1 MFSQPI
7 QLAMFDMAGTTVND
21 KVDGYPLMVISM
33 MRAFAKHGIALSS
46 DAINK
51 HRGKQKS
58 EAIQTLLK
66 EVAELSA
73 ADAEHVPF
81 RASSLRGIGDDIYRD
96 FLHELES
103 NLSRISEIDGATELF
118 RHLKSKDIHVGVGS
132 GFPMQVVQTIVSQFG
147 WLDEGL
153 LDYVGSAEQVGV
165 GRPNPKMIHDAMHQ
179 LNITDGRKVLKIG
192 DTVVDIQEGKNAGA
206 WTVAVLTGSQ
216 TEAQLIAA
224 GPDYILSSIRELR
237 TLIPR

>member
-1 MFSQPI
+1 MLPQPI

-21 KVDGYPLMVISM
+21 EVDGHPLMVISM
-33 MRAFAKHGIALSS
+33 MRAFAKHGIELAP

-66 EVAELSA
+66 EVAELSP
-73 ADAEHVPF
+73 ADAERV
-81 RASSLRGIGDDIYRD
+81 GDSVYRD

-103 NLSRISEIDGATELF
+103 NLASISEIDGTTELF
-118 RHLKSKDIHVGVGS
+118 RHLRSKDIHIGVGS
-132 GFPMQVVQTIVSQFG
+132 GFPMQVVQAIVSQLG
-147 WLDEGL
+147 WLEKGL

-165 GRPNPKMIHDAMHQ
+165 GRPNPQMILDAMKQ
-179 LNITDGRKVLKIG
+179 LNITDGSKVVKIG
-192 DTVVDIQEGKNAGA
+192 DTVVDIQEGKNARA

-216 TEAQLIAA
+216 TETQLMAA
-224 GPDYILSSIRELR
+224 APDYILSSVRELR

>member
-33 MRAFAKHGIALSS
+33 MRAFAKHGIELSS
-46 DAINK
+46 DVINK

-66 EVAELSA
+66 EVAELSP
-73 ADAEHVPF
+73 ADAERVPF
-81 RASSLRGIGDDIYRD
+81 RASSLRGIGDNVYRD

-118 RHLKSKDIHVGVGS
+118 RHLKSNDIHVGVGS
-132 GFPMQVVQTIVSQFG
+132 GFPMEVVQLIVSQLG

-165 GRPNPKMIHDAMHQ
+165 GRPNPKMIHDAMQQ
-179 LNITDGRKVLKIG
+179 LDITDGRDVLKIG
-192 DTVVDIQEGKNAGA
+192 DTVVDVQEGKNAGA

-216 TEAQLIAA
+216 TEAQLMAA
-224 GPDYILSSIRELR
+224 APDYILASIRELR
-237 TLIPR
+237 TLILR

>member
-21 KVDGYPLMVISM
+21 KVDGHPLMVISM
-33 MRAFAKHGIALSS
+33 MRAFAKHEIELAPDL
-46 DAINK
+46 INK

-58 EAIQTLLK
+58 EAIQTILK
-66 EVAELSA
+66 EVAELSST
-73 ADAEHVPF
+73 DAERV
-81 RASSLRGIGDDIYRD
+81 GDDVYRN

-103 NLSRISEIDGATELF
+103 NLSSVSEIDGTTELF
-118 RHLKSKDIHVGVGS
+118 QHLKSKDIYVGVGS
-132 GFPMQVVQTIVSQFG
+132 GFPMQVVQAIASQLG

-153 LDYVGSAEQVGV
+153 LDYVGSAEHVGV
-165 GRPNPKMIHDAMHQ
+165 GRPNPKMIYDAMQ
-179 LNITDGRKVLKIG
+179 QFGITDGRKVVKIG
-192 DTVVDIQEGKNAGA
+192 DTVVDVQEGKNAGA

-216 TEAQLIAA
+216 TKAQLIAA
-224 GPDYILSSIRELR
+224 APDYILSSIRELT

>member
-1 MFSQPI
+1 MLPQPI

-21 KVDGYPLMVISM
+21 KVDGHPLMVISM
-33 MRAFAKHGIALSS
+33 MRAFAKHGIELAP
-46 DAINK
+46 DTINK

-66 EVAELSA
+66 EVTELSPVN
-73 ADAEHVPF
+73 AEC
-81 RASSLRGIGDDIYRD
+81 LGDGVYRD

-103 NLSRISEIDGATELF
+103 NLSSISEINGATELF
-118 RHLKSKDIHVGVGS
+118 RYLKSKDIYVGVGS
-132 GFPMQVVQTIVSQFG
+132 GFPMQIVQAIAYQLG
-147 WLDEGL
+147 WLDKGL

-165 GRPNPKMIHDAMHQ
+165 GRPNPKMILDAMER
-179 LNITDGRKVLKIG
+179 LNITDGLAVVKIG

-216 TEAQLIAA
+216 TEAQLKAA
-224 GPDYILSSIRELR
+224 GPDYLLSSVRELR

>member
-33 MRAFAKHGIALSS
+33 MRAFAKHGIELSS
-46 DAINK
+46 DVINK

-58 EAIQTLLK
+58 EAIQALLQ
-66 EVAELSA
+66 EVTELSSTD
-73 ADAEHVPF
+73 AD
-81 RASSLRGIGDDIYRD
+81 RIGDSVYSD

-132 GFPMQVVQTIVSQFG
+132 GFPMGVVQSIVSQLG
-147 WLDEGL
+147 WMDEGL
-153 LDYVGSAEQVGV
+153 LDYIGSAEQIGV
-165 GRPNPKMIHDAMHQ
+165 GRPNPKMIHAAMQQ
-179 LNITDGRKVLKIG
+179 LDITDGQNVLKIG
-192 DTVVDIQEGKNAGA
+192 DTAVDVQEGKNAGA

-216 TEAQLIAA
+216 TETQLIAA
-224 GPDYILSSIRELR
+224 APDYILSSIRELR

>member
-21 KVDGYPLMVISM
+21 KVDGHPLMVISM
-33 MRAFAKHGIALSS
+33 MRAFAKHGFEFAP
-46 DAINK
+46 DVINK

-66 EVAELSA
+66 EVADIA
-73 ADAEHVPF
+73 PADAKRV
-81 RASSLRGIGDDIYRD
+81 GDDVYCD
-96 FLHELES
+96 FLLELES
-103 NLSRISEIDGATELF
+103 NLSSISEIDGATELF

-132 GFPMQVVQTIVSQFG
+132 GFPMHIVQAIISQLG
-147 WLDEGL
+147 WLDKGL
-153 LDYVGSAEQVGV
+153 LDYVGSAEQIGV
-165 GRPNPKMIHDAMHQ
+165 GRPNPKMILDAMEQ
-179 LNITDGRKVLKIG
+179 FNITDGSKVVKIG
-192 DTVVDIQEGKNAGA
+192 DTVVDVQEGKNAGA

-216 TEAQLIAA
+216 TEPQLMAA
-224 GPDYILSSIRELR
+224 APDYILSSIRELR

>member
-1 MFSQPI
+1 MLSQPI

-21 KVDGYPLMVISM
+21 KVDGHPLMVISM
-33 MRAFAKHGIALSS
+33 IRVFAKHGFELAPDL
-46 DAINK
+46 INK

-66 EVAELSA
+66 EVAELA
-73 ADAEHVPF
+73 PADAERV
-81 RASSLRGIGDDIYRD
+81 GGGVYCD

-103 NLSRISEIDGATELF
+103 NLSSISEIDGATELF
-118 RHLKSKDIHVGVGS
+118 RHLKSKEIYVGVGS
-132 GFPMQVVQTIVSQFG
+132 GFPMQVVQAIVSRLG
-147 WLDEGL
+147 WLDKGL
-153 LDYVGSAEQVGV
+153 LDYLGSAEQIGV
-165 GRPNPKMIHDAMHQ
+165 GRPNPKMILDAMER
-179 LNITDGRKVLKIG
+179 LNITDGSKVLKIG
-192 DTVVDIQEGKNAGA
+192 DTVVDVQEGKNAGA

-216 TEAQLIAA
+216 TEPQLRAA

>member
-33 MRAFAKHGIALSS
+33 MRAFAKHGIELSP
-46 DAINK
+46 DVINK

-58 EAIQTLLK
+58 EAIQTLLQ
-66 EVAELSA
+66 EVVELSPT
-73 ADAEHVPF
+73 DAERV
-81 RASSLRGIGDDIYRD
+81 GDDVYRD

-118 RHLKSKDIHVGVGS
+118 RHLKSKDIYVGVGS
-132 GFPMQVVQTIVSQFG
+132 GFPMQVVQAIISRLG
-147 WLDEGL
+147 WMDEGL
-153 LDYVGSAEQVGV
+153 LDYVGSADQVGV
-165 GRPNPKMIHDAMHQ
+165 GRPNPKMIHDAMQ
-179 LNITDGRKVLKIG
+179 RLNITDERKVVKIG
-192 DTVVDIQEGKNAGA
+192 DTVVDVQEGKNAGT

-216 TEAQLIAA
+216 TETQLMAA
-224 GPDYILSSIRELR
+224 VPDYILSSIRELR
-237 TLIPR
+237 TLTPR

>member
-21 KVDGYPLMVISM
+21 KVDGHPLMVISM
-33 MRAFAKHGIALSS
+33 MRAFAKHGIELTP
-46 DAINK
+46 DVINK

-66 EVAELSA
+66 EVADLSST
-73 ADAEHVPF
+73 DAERVGD
-81 RASSLRGIGDDIYRD
+81 GIYCD

-103 NLSRISEIDGATELF
+103 NFSSISEIDGTTELF
-118 RHLKSKDIHVGVGS
+118 RHLKSKDIYVGVGS
-132 GFPMQVVQTIVSQFG
+132 GFPMQVVQAIISRLG
-147 WLDEGL
+147 WLDEEL

-165 GRPNPKMIHDAMHQ
+165 GRPNPKMIHDAMQQ
-179 LNITDGRKVLKIG
+179 LGITDGLAVVKIG
-192 DTVVDIQEGKNAGA
+192 DTVVDVQEGKNAGA

-216 TEAQLIAA
+216 TEAQLMAA
-224 GPDYILSSIRELR
+224 RPDYILSNIRELR
-237 TLIPR
+237 TLIP

>member
-33 MRAFAKHGIALSS
+33 MRAFAKHGIELSS

-66 EVAELSA
+66 EVAELSPT
-73 ADAEHVPF
+73 DAERV
-81 RASSLRGIGDDIYRD
+81 GDNVYHD
-96 FLHELES
+96 FLHELER
-103 NLSRISEIDGATELF
+103 NLSRISEIDGVTELF
-118 RHLKSKDIHVGVGS
+118 RYLKFNDIHVGVGS
-132 GFPMQVVQTIVSQFG
+132 GFPMEVVQAIISRLG
-147 WLDEGL
+147 WMDKGL
-153 LDYVGSAEQVGV
+153 LDYIGSAEQIGV
-165 GRPNPKMIHDAMHQ
+165 GRPNPEMIHDAMQ
-179 LNITDGRKVLKIG
+179 QFSIANGQKVVKIG
-192 DTVVDIQEGKNAGA
+192 DTVVDVQEGKNAGA

-216 TEAQLIAA
+216 TEAQLMAA
-224 GPDYILSSIRELR
+224 APDYILASIRELR

>member
-1 MFSQPI
+1 MLPQPI

-33 MRAFAKHGIALSS
+33 IRAFAKHGIELAP
-46 DAINK
+46 DIINK

-66 EVAELSA
+66 EVAELPP
-73 ADAEHVPF
+73 ADAERV
-81 RASSLRGIGDDIYRD
+81 GDGVYRD
-96 FLHELES
+96 FLLELEG
-103 NLSRISEIDGATELF
+103 NLSSISEIDGATELF
-118 RHLKSKDIHVGVGS
+118 RDLKSKDIYVGVGS
-132 GFPMQVVQTIVSQFG
+132 GFPMQVVQAIISRLG

-153 LDYVGSAEQVGV
+153 LDYVGSAEQIGV
-165 GRPNPKMIHDAMHQ
+165 GRPNPKMIHDAMKQ
-179 LNITDGRKVLKIG
+179 LNITEGSKVLKIG
-192 DTVVDIQEGKNAGA
+192 DTIVDIQEGKNAGA

-216 TEAQLIAA
+216 TETQLRTAA
-224 GPDYILSSIRELR
+224 PDYILSSVRELR

>member
-21 KVDGYPLMVISM
+21 KVDGHPLMVISM
-33 MRAFAKHGIALSS
+33 MRAFAKHGIELVP

-58 EAIQTLLK
+58 EAIQTLLR
-66 EVAELSA
+66 EVTELSPTD
-73 ADAEHVPF
+73 ADQV
-81 RASSLRGIGDDIYRD
+81 GDGVYRD

-103 NLSRISEIDGATELF
+103 NLSSISEIDGTTELF
-118 RHLKSKDIHVGVGS
+118 RYLKSKDIHVGVGS
-132 GFPMQVVQTIVSQFG
+132 GFPMRIVQTIVSRLG

-153 LDYVGSAEQVGV
+153 IDYIESAEQVGV
-165 GRPNPKMIHDAMHQ
+165 GRPDPKMIHDAMQ
-179 LNITDGRKVLKIG
+179 RLSITDGRKVVKIG
-192 DTVVDIQEGKNAGA
+192 DTVVDVQEGKNAGA

-216 TEAQLIAA
+216 TEAQLKAA
-224 GPDYILSSIRELR
+224 APDYILSSIRELT
-237 TLIPR
+237 TLFPR

>member
-21 KVDGYPLMVISM
+21 KVDGHPLMVISM
-33 MRAFAKHGIALSS
+33 MRAFAKHGIELSP

-66 EVAELSA
+66 EVVELSPT
-73 ADAEHVPF
+73 DAERV
-81 RASSLRGIGDDIYRD
+81 SDGVYRE

-103 NLSRISEIDGATELF
+103 NLSSISEIDGNTELF
-118 RHLKSKDIHVGVGS
+118 RYLKSKDIYVGVGS
-132 GFPMQVVQTIVSQFG
+132 GFPNQVVQAIISQLG
-147 WLDEGL
+147 WLDKGL
-153 LDYVGSAEQVGV
+153 LDYVGSAEQIGV
-165 GRPNPKMIHDAMHQ
+165 GRPNPKMILDAMER

-192 DTVVDIQEGKNAGA
+192 DTVADVQEGKNANA

-216 TEAQLIAA
+216 TEAQLMAA
-224 GPDYILSSIRELR
+224 GPDYILSSIRELT